1 MDNNIVLIAMFGGTG
16 VGKSSFVNDASG
28 GNLEVGRDLYSC
40 TKEVAKS
47 PVFELDGRRV
57 VLIDTPGFDDNE
69 VSDVGT
75 LKRIAAFMSETY
87 GVGQRLTGIV
97 YLHRIVDNRMGGATA
112 RTFNLF
118 RRMCG
123 TDTLKN
129 VVIATNMWSSPPTS
143 SEVNRERQLKEEFF
157 RPALDEG
164 ARMVRRANPG
174 RDAAHDVI
182 RMLLAQTP
190 RPARLQQEII
200 DEHRILSETDV
211 GKELEF
217 QLTERVE
224 RQQREIT
231 DARRE
236 IQEAIQQRDQQAAA
250 ELANY
255 EREREAEMNEL
266 RQHIDVLR
274 MGMEDERRR
283 YRERLRQEDE
293 EFRRN
298 QQEHKSRLRDKFK
311 GFFGFKQKRVPVQT

>member
-1 MDNNIVLIAMFGGTG
+1 MFGGTG

-28 GNLEVGRDLYSC
+28 GNLEVGHDLYSC

-182 RMLLAQTP
+182 RMLLGQTP
-190 RPARLQQEII
+190 RPASLR
-200 DEHRILSETDV
+200 
-211 GKELEF
+211 
-217 QLTERVE
+217 
-224 RQQREIT
+224 REIA

-236 IQEAIQQRDQQAAA
+236 IQDLIQQREQRAAA
-250 ELANY
+250 ELAKLAEY
-255 EREREAEMNEL
+255 EKEKEAEVGSLRREIEL
-266 RQHIDVLR
+266 LR
-274 MGMEDERRR
+274 MGMEDESSR
-283 YRERLRQEDE
+283 YRERLRE
-293 EFRRN
+293 ELLVFKRD
-298 QQEHKSRLRDKFK
+298 QQEQNTWIQNMLESLFK
-311 GFFGFKQKRVPVQT
+311 DKQKRDRSK